1 MSRAFADSEE
11 TMHVWNGL
19 KEAVTVICVITNTYL
34 LYVFTDIYSVTFEEV
49 FATESGLIVYIIVAL
64 EHAIILILVL
74 IKFGI
79 ADVPGQVVKYF
90 EW

>member
-1 MSRAFADSEE
+1 MD
-11 TMHVWNGL
+11 VWNSL
-19 KEAVTVICVITNTYL
+19 KEAITVICVITNTYL

-49 FATESGLIVYIIVAL
+49 FATQSGLIVYIIVGL
-64 EHAIILILVL
+64 EHAIILLLVL

-79 ADVPGQVVKYF
+79 ADVPDKVVKYF